1 MATSGYVTVSKSHM
15 IGAANKRRK
24 KLPPMKLS
32 LKQRLRN
39 WLLNDQDEYA
49 NLSID
54 EARSPD
60 LQSNS
65 FRLNV
70 YGASG
75 GIIIET
81 TRYDRKSDENRH
93 SLHVVTEEQD
103 LGEQIAKII
112 TMEQLKS

>member
-24 KLPPMKLS
+24 KEPPMKLT
-32 LKQRLRN
+32 LRQRLRN
-39 WLLNDQDEYA
+39 WILNEDEYA
-49 NLSID
+49 NLVID